1 MKSLINEAVLHIT
14 TCCTHHCPFCYAL
27 TDNIIKKHQ
36 DTAIL
41 KEILLIL
48 ADNGCKSMLFV
59 GGDPASHPQAI
70 ELGHFAKDLGM
81 ESGILSN
88 TLSFDGYYPLQVTE
102 AFDFIE
108 ATIHSA
114 IPERHDSF
122 CQMKGAY
129 ANVVSKLR
137 DMNSGSSR
145 LGIVIN
151 LTPETYMNILEIIKR
166 VVEIDKVHLD
176 HVVFQRIVSI
186 GRAYKRDDWKL
197 TADHLQTIFEQI
209 EQAKSQYGLVCNLE
223 DTFPLCV
230 LPHEYRQYA
239 TSCQWGTQAI
249 SLDMYGNVAKCC
261 ADSRYI
267 VGNILQSSFEELW
280 MNSAILKERR
290 EGGSLPTKCI
300 RCAQYDVCGGGCL
313 LASELN
319 DNRGD
324 PLLI

>member
-27 TDNIIKKHQ
+27 TDDIIKKHQ

-48 ADNGCKSMLFV
+48 ADNGCKSILFV
-59 GGDPASHPQAI
+59 GGDPASHPQAV

-88 TLSFDGYYPLQVTE
+88 TLSFDGYYPLQVIE

-197 TADHLQTIFEQI
+197 TADHLQSVFEQI

-230 LPHEYRQYA
+230 LPHEYMQYA

-249 SLDMYGNVAKCC
+249 SLDMYGNVSKCC